1 MDIKEKIEEKYRDMC
16 DIKSGTTKEEYE
28 KNQAEYF
35 ELISKLSKKER
46 KAIMF
51 EIIEKLAQK
60 KEEEQKNLVYPDQNA
75 RCSELFEMIDDIL
88 SKGTFDIKEN
98 ESKVVRREYSKGG
111 ESIYRGYYCP
121 SKIADIV
128 VGNVKRGR
136 LLKRVKGSNPTYC
149 YGFDENDKIISA
161 KKICTDEYE
170 FIYYKGN
177 EQIGVKFRRDAMS
190 IAISKFENDKIVSYE
205 LFHYDGS
212 NRTIWEYQKEIYQYS
227 YERMLVIWEFYNK
240 FPHKSFFE
248 RTTYDF
254 SIKEGLLSNY
264 LVDGVQ
270 EYKVDPKIKREI

>member
-1 MDIKEKIEEKYRDMC
+1 MDIKDKIEEKYRNLC
-16 DIKSGTTKEEYE
+16 EVKPGTTKEEYE

-60 KEEEQKNLVYPDQNA
+60 KEEEQKNLVYTEQNA
-75 RCSELFEMIDDIL
+75 RCSEILEMIDDIL
-88 SKGTFDIKEN
+88 SKGAFDIKEN

-111 ESIYRGYYCP
+111 ECIYRGYYCP
-121 SKIADIV
+121 SKIEDIV

-149 YGFDENDKIISA
+149 YGFDENDRIISA

-177 EQIGVKFRRDAMS
+177 EQIGVNFRRDAMS
-190 IAISKFENDKIVSYE
+190 IAISKFENDKIISYE
-205 LFHYDGS
+205 LFHYDGY
-212 NRTIWEYQKEIYQYS
+212 NKTIWEYQKEIYQYS
-227 YERMLVIWEFYNK
+227 DERMLVIWEFYNK
-240 FPHKSFFE
+240 FSDGIFFE

-254 SIKEGLLSNY
+254 AVKDGFLSNY
-264 LVDGVQ
+264 LADGVR
-270 EYKVDPKIKREI
+270 EYKVDPKIKREV